1 MTRKLLSGVL
11 AFAMVFGCT
20 APVALAEDTVVEEVE
35 QYAHYT
41 PSLSASSVTLAK
53 KGDTATVTVNDVAAN
68 ATVTLKNAGKNFS
81 ATLKD
86 RQLTIT
92 AEKDVAA
99 EETELEVVFA
109 SESLDQYGQ
118 PVTDVYM
125 GTVKLT
131 VKKGTVTTD
140 EITILGGS
148 INMPEKIAVGDSY
161 EVTLLGKN
169 GDKKGAPAVEAIL
182 NDVAK
187 KFYTV
192 ATKNYVDPADGKVA
206 GTTIVVTATK
216 AMSAE
221 DMKDMFA
228 DANVPLIRVT
238 ATYGTKTEGPTTVPL
253 QMMVVSSIK
262 APVSISLSANPATIA
277 VSGTTYLA
285 AKVFMDD
292 GFGGTYVDDY
302 ADVNWYINGVKMTGE
317 TYNDGLGQPAA
328 TLIIKK
334 EDGEKVTA
342 ATFTAS
348 KPGTY
353 KITVETADGNCIAN
367 KTITVN
373 SDVGPK
379 DSAQPWIYTTDITK
393 TDLAV
398 TRATKVGGTV
408 DLTDVKF
415 AIWGDDD
422 ERYPVT
428 AVGGVATLKVAS
440 VTAGGT
446 TYGDTIAAKIAT
458 IKDGVVTIAN
468 ETNSTMAELL
478 KLAGNTDIT
487 VSITGSVKFTGE
499 TVARGMWTD
508 NSITIKVTKSSD
520 KVAKVVY
527 TIGDK
532 TISNAAGDT
541 LSMPV
546 MTVGK
551 TVDVDAT
558 LYDANDFSDGVNQ
571 GIIWEIQNTDPADK
585 NVYATVDA
593 NGVVTPVAKCTGKA
607 ELVAVPVADTT
618 KVAKGTLYIM
628 EDPTATVAPTT
639 APTAAP
645 TQAPETK
652 TGTVNTSSSA
662 LNIRAAASTTAGVVT
677 KAAKGST
684 VTILGEEN
692 GFYKV
697 KLADGTV
704 GYASKAY
711 IKVVTDTPV
720 VTITATTTANLKLRT
735 SAPSGSV
742 ITVMPKGATVKV
754 IEGGQ
759 SWAKVEYNGKV
770 GYASNNYLTFNTVG

>member
-20 APVALAEDTVVEEVE
+20 APVALAEETVVEEVE
-35 QYAHYT
+35 QYAYYT

-53 KGDTATVTVNDVAAN
+53 KGDSATVTVNEVAAN
-68 ATVTLKNAGKNFS
+68 ATVTLKGTNSGMFS

-86 RQLTIT
+86 RKLTIT
-92 AEKDVAA
+92 AVKDVPDG
-99 EETELEVVFA
+99 ETELTVEFA

-118 PVTDVYM
+118 TVEDVYM
-125 GTVKLT
+125 GTVTLT

-238 ATYGTKTEGPTTVPL
+238 ATYGTKTDGPTTVPL
-253 QMMVVSSIK
+253 QMIVVSSIK

-277 VSGTTYLA
+277 VSGKTYVA

-328 TLIIKK
+328 TLIITKK
-334 EDGEKVTA
+334 DGKNVTA
-342 ATFTAS
+342 ATFTAL
-348 KPGTY
+348 KTGTY

-379 DSAQPWIYTTDITK
+379 DSAEPWIYTTDITK

-415 AIWGDDD
+415 AIWGDDG

-499 TVARGMWTD
+499 TVARDMWTD

-571 GIIWEIQNTDPADK
+571 GIIWEIQNTTPGDK
-585 NVYATVDA
+585 TVYATVDA

-607 ELVAVPVADTT
+607 KLVAVPVADTT
-618 KVAKGTLYIM
+618 KKAEGVLYIM
-628 EDPTATVAPTT
+628 EDPTATVAPTE

-645 TQAPETK
+645 TAAPELK
-652 TGTVNTSSSA
+652 GTVNTSSSA

-697 KLADGTV
+697 KLADGTI

-711 IKVVTDTPV
+711 IKVTTDTPV